1 MRTFATDFQTKLDA
15 TTFNPVVFV
24 EYELKEYISGSE
36 PDTGSLIT
44 TIYRWAE
51 REITYDSNTYDAR
64 LIAST
69 PLTQMLDDSK
79 QVFGEMSLQIA
90 NKLEQLVSIIQAG
103 MKCTVYLGFEDSIGS
118 GTVTDAEV
126 MFIGTVEGAIEYTE
140 DSVSFNL
147 QDYAYSYDRQIPNTI
162 TDSNF
167 PASGREDTGLPIPII
182 NGRVKDHVCRSVT
195 GHFTTFL
202 AKNISP
208 TWSYTWVMYQD
219 HPNGKFN
226 QTTDQ
231 LLSSTAGGNWYA
243 CSYDETLG
251 LNATCETA
259 GTGLVIS
266 PVKGS
271 AIERVFRTNTLT
283 WDLPWKPLHYN
294 IITVS
299 VDDWT
304 AGYFYIN
311 GSFVNHDNPTDWSG
325 YTDFEGTKKRY
336 ALDDV
341 YYDQVTLKTND
352 APIHSLDIVVSPDFN
367 GTLELYRVA
376 ELDQDSTEDYI
387 YVSDDIS
394 HWYRGNVA
402 TNQTTNTTEVDLP
415 IVIEHTVT
423 TDENSGNHYF
433 GGYSKG
439 SKIKGSFNVK
449 SIEHITYGKSISFDI
464 GSFFYTTV
472 IHGSNTIR
480 GYEDYS
486 GNSFVGD
493 FSVGDYIALDNGKIA
508 DMNNQPIMDSDEGG
522 VATITDAEITNSM
535 TKITAIS
542 GNTITVEDYLYEDY
556 PSISSGV
563 YLVDFA
569 CSFDCTITSMYDNF
583 ESIGYSAG
591 MSIEVTD
598 TEYNDGIYTITN
610 VSGGV
615 ITVDEQLTTESVPAT
630 LEGYMGLTSIE
641 EAISY
646 TITTYPLNLWK
657 LQLTTPIL
665 HAFSVAD
672 VVKLEN
678 DADEVFVIADH
689 PVERI
694 SNVKINGIPFYN
706 TETDES
712 LAYLLNSTSYA
723 KDGKARAYLTI
734 PAEEITNVVSR
745 ALQID
750 ESNKKVLDDSYT
762 NDDITLEDDGH
773 SHTSGGSATYSH
785 QCDIHWGVGSHIA
798 TNFGYNVSVISGSF
812 NQVVGGYNHPINNP
826 ISFTS
831 SSPDVRITFI
841 TTGSVGVPWQYATAS
856 LMRSDNS
863 SGELVYD
870 YQSSSSSNYNIILS
884 SGYPAPTDGSVVGTS
899 PAEVIKIGNADSRG
913 DNADIGSLYFSSP
926 ISIAQARSNLRIT
939 CDVIGQV
946 DGSTG
951 YKMPHQQIKALI
963 NKYATNPINGTE
975 GSADIVE
982 FVNESEM
989 DTAFSK
995 VYNTLDNTETA
1006 SDVYPKMREL
1016 ITNTGAYNP
1025 SPNAD
1030 LGNST
1035 LSSST
1040 ETVNGVEPILYN
1052 EKSIHSLDFSL
1063 NNSNQLREVVG
1074 EMLLQSNMILNWR
1087 NGIAY
1092 IKYLGDSPSADATY
1106 TNADIMIKSMSLSRT
1121 PISELATD
1129 ITINFDTGNSGYSR
1143 NYHYVKQSW
1152 NNGVL
1157 SETQLDATRKYGSY
1171 TRDRYFELPM
1181 IREHAGAEI
1190 MAKRFYD
1197 EHSDVKFHAGFSTTL
1212 NNLASEVGDNIT
1224 VPIPIHRDSM
1234 MDKGL
1239 VTKKII
1245 QFGSATTKQAD
1256 LINLE
1261 IRENHTTSGYYLS
1274 LIL

>member
-1 MRTFATDFQTKLDA
+1 MRIFSSGFQSKLDS
-15 TTFNPVVFV
+15 TSFNPIVFI

-44 TIYRWAE
+44 TTYRWSE
-51 REITYDSNTYDAR
+51 REITYGGNTYDAR

-69 PLTQMLDDSK
+69 PLTQTLDDSK
-79 QVFGEMSLQIA
+79 QVFGEMSLQVA

-103 MKCTVYLGFEDSIGS
+103 MKCTVYLGFEDSIGA

-167 PASGREDTGLPIPII
+167 PASGREDVGMPLPII

-202 AKNISP
+202 AKGISP
-208 TWSYTWVMYQD
+208 DWSYNWIMYQD

-231 LLSSTAGGNWYA
+231 LLSSTAGGNWFAYE
-243 CSYDETLG
+243 YDTTIG

-259 GTGLVIS
+259 GTGLVVS

-271 AIERVFRTNTLT
+271 AIDRVFRTNTLA
-283 WDLPWKPLHYN
+283 WDLPFKPLHYSE
-294 IITVS
+294 IIVNVS
-299 VDDWT
+299 SWT
-304 AGYFYIN
+304 AGYFYVD
-311 GSFVNHDNPTDWSG
+311 GSFVNHNNPKDSWG
-325 YTDFEGTKKRY
+325 YTDFEGTKVRY
-336 ALDDV
+336 ALEDN
-341 YYDQVTLKTND
+341 YAHYFTLKTND
-352 APIHSLDIVVSPDFN
+352 APIHSLDIVVSPDFD
-367 GTLELYRVA
+367 GTVELYRVA
-376 ELDQDSTEDYI
+376 EWQQDATDDYI
-387 YVSDDIS
+387 YVADDIS
-394 HWYRGNVA
+394 HWYRGNVT
-402 TNQTTNTTEVDLP
+402 TNQTTNATEVDLP
-415 IVIEHTVT
+415 IIIEHTVNDD
-423 TDENSGNHYF
+423 DETYF
-433 GGYSKG
+433 EGYDKG
-439 SKIKGSFNVK
+439 SRIKASFNVK
-449 SIEHITYGKSISFDI
+449 SIEHITSGKSVVVNILS
-464 GSFFYTTV
+464 GYNTTL
-472 IHGSNTIR
+472 IHSLNTI
-480 GYEDYS
+480 E
-486 GNSFVGD
+486 GNSGWADD
-493 FSVGDYIALDNGKIA
+493 FIIGDYIALDNGKMA
-508 DMNNQPIMDSDEGG
+508 DMDNQPTMGSDEGG
-522 VATITDAEITNSM
+522 IGTITDSEITNSLA
-535 TKITAIS
+535 KITDIT
-542 GNTITVEDYLYEDY
+542 GDIITVDAYLLADS
-556 PSISSGV
+556 PTISENT
-563 YLVDFA
+563 YMVDFA
-569 CSFDCTITSMYDNF
+569 CGFECTITSAFDDFGML
-583 ESIGYSAG
+583 GYSAG
-591 MSIEVTD
+591 MSIQVADTD
-598 TEYNDGIYTITN
+598 DNDGIYTITN

-615 ITVDEQLTTESVPAT
+615 ITVSEMLTAESVPASLT
-630 LEGYMGLTSIE
+630 GWMGLTTINE
-641 EAISY
+641 PVTY
-646 TITTYPLNLWK
+646 TVATYPLNLWK

-665 HAFSVAD
+665 HGFDVAD
-672 VVKLEN
+672 IVKLEN

-694 SNVKINGIPFYN
+694 SNVKINGVPFYN
-706 TETDES
+706 TETSES
-712 LAYLLNSTSYA
+712 LAYLLSSTSYS
-723 KDGKARAYLTI
+723 KDGKTRSYLTI
-734 PAEEITNVVSR
+734 PAEEITNVVSK

-762 NDDITLEDDGH
+762 DDDITLEDDGH
-773 SHTSGGSATYSH
+773 SHTSGGSATFSH

-812 NQVVGGYNHPINNP
+812 NQVVGGYNNPINNP

-841 TTGSVGVPWQYATAS
+841 ATGSAAVPWQYATAS

-870 YQSSSSSNYNIILS
+870 YQSGGSSNYNIILS
-884 SGYPAPTDGSVVGTS
+884 SNYPAPTDGSVVGTS
-899 PAEVIKIGNADSRG
+899 PAEVIKIGDANSRG
-913 DNADIGSLYFSSP
+913 DNADTGYLYFSTP

-989 DTAFSK
+989 VTAFSK
-995 VYNTLDNTETA
+995 VYNTLNDSDTA
-1006 SDVYPKMREL
+1006 SSVYPKMREL
-1016 ITNTGAYNP
+1016 VTNTGAYNP
-1025 SPNAD
+1025 SPNND
-1030 LGNST
+1030 LGNSI

-1040 ETVNGVEPILYN
+1040 ETVNGVSPILYN
-1052 EKSIHSLDFSL
+1052 EKSIHSLDFAL

-1074 EMLLQSNMILNWR
+1074 EMLLHSNIIINWR

-1092 IKYLGDSPSADATY
+1092 MKYLGDSPSADATY
-1106 TNADIMIKSMSLSRT
+1106 TNADIMMKSMSLSRT
-1121 PISELATD
+1121 PVSELATD
-1129 ITINFDTGNSGYSR
+1129 ITINFDDSNGGFNR

-1157 SETQLDATRKYGSY
+1157 TETQLDATRKYGSY
-1171 TRDRYFELPM
+1171 ARDKFFNLPM
-1181 IREHAGAEI
+1181 IREHVAAEI
-1190 MAKRFYD
+1190 MAKRFYK
-1197 EHSDVKFHAGFSTTL
+1197 EYSTAKFNAGFSTTL
-1212 NNLASEVGDNIT
+1212 NNLAVETGDYLT
-1224 VPIPIHRDSM
+1224 VPIPIHTDSM

-1239 VTKKII
+1239 ITKKVV
-1245 QFGSATTKQAD
+1245 QFGSAITRQAD